1 MAASDA
7 GWLIVGLGNPG
18 RDYADNRH
26 NVGFMVVDELATR
39 FGSSPSAFRSK
50 FASELMSLDVRG
62 QRVHLQKPQEFMNL
76 SGGPLQRAM
85 AFFRIPPAQVIV
97 IHDEIDLPFL
107 RLQVKIGGGHGGHN
121 GLRSISQAIGPDY
134 VRLRFGV
141 GRPPG
146 AEVSRSDPRERV
158 TSHVLG
164 NFSRSERDELSVGL
178 QRACEAVEL
187 VLSRGVTAA
196 MNAYNRDPRAAEPA
210 KSTQASSDRTEGTAG
225 VKAGPRGKAAE

>member
-1 MAASDA
+1 M
-7 GWLIVGLGNPG
+7 
-18 RDYADNRH
+18 
-26 NVGFMVVDELATR
+26 
-39 FGSSPSAFRSK
+39 
-50 FASELMSLDVRG
+50 
-62 QRVHLQKPQEFMNL
+62 
-76 SGGPLQRAM
+76 
-85 AFFRIPPAQVIV
+85 

-210 KSTQASSDRTEGTAG
+210 KSTQASPDRTEATAG
-225 VKAGPRGKAAE
+225 GKTSPRGRTAE